1 MPQYFEATNQKAIR
15 QYAEIIAMTDDVD
28 KIANYLELSEP
39 ALYKSIASHRFG
51 TIDFEEF
58 GELMLDRRLM
68 SRYTEFV
75 TYFLPIDAD
84 DRHFRQ

>member
-28 KIANYLELSEP
+28 KIANYLELTEP
-39 ALYKSIASHRFG
+39 ALYKSIANHRFG
-51 TIDFEEF
+51 TIDFAEF
-58 GELMLDRRLM
+58 GELILYDRLL
-68 SRYTEFV
+68 SGYTELV
-75 TYFLPIDAD
+75 SYVLPIDVD

>member
-1 MPQYFEATNQKAIR
+1 VPQYFEEANQKAIR

-39 ALYKSIASHRFG
+39 ALYKSMDRDRSG

-58 GELMLDRRLM
+58 GELMLYRCLLW
-68 SRYTEFV
+68 RYTELV
-75 TYFLPIDAD
+75 TYFLPLDAD